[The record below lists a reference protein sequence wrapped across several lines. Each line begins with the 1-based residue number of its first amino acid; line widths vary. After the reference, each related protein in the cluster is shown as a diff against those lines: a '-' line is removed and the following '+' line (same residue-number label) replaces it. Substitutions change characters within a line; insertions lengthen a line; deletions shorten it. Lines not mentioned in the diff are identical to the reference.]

1 MYKVKKDSPWAWMV
15 CLGSFLSQLTIDGI
29 GNSFGVVIDPL
40 VLKIDSNIA
49 NVSWIKSIHTTFTFL
64 FAFISSIMIKKVGFR
79 IVILIGTLV
88 SCTAFI
94 SSAFLGDYIG
104 LFMSYGVL
112 GGAGIGILFAPANIA
127 CAEYFDEWIAI
138 STGIAMSGGG
148 IGTMIVPLVC
158 NYVLMNYGIKGYFFT
173 LAMVSCLNIL
183 FQVSASPLK
192 KENQTDNEK
201 CHDKQPTNQMYES
214 DLHLEQRNASDTDK
228 ELKLQQRNNSRHGR
242 SNIYSGRKLSELS
255 LKIITDITINRQN
268 SIALNT
274 YMDMIEQEEE
284 IDDRHGS
291 NRLYSLF
298 SLLKD
303 KRMFWYCLA
312 NGCYELAFDI
322 PFLFLPDMMIQDKN
336 IPRQKIG
343 TTITILGLF
352 FVIGKFLTGIIVQFM
367 KISPIILSFACML
380 LLGCCSIS
388 LTFCS
393 TYAEF
398 AIASAAY
405 GLMLASVTVFIP
417 LILIEFFGDENL
429 SEAYG
434 LLMFVK
440 MFFVLWGPPI
450 VGTIIDYTGIY
461 KAAFYT
467 SGSFQLLGGLLNSL
481 VFLFQITPDDD

>member
-1 MYKVKKDSPWAWMV
+1 MYEIIKDSRWAWMV

-40 VLKIDSNIA
+40 VSKIDSNVA
-49 NVSWIKSIHTTFTFL
+49 NVAWIKSIHTTFIFL
-64 FAFISSIMIKKVGFR
+64 FAFISSIIINKFGFR
-79 IVILIGTLV
+79 IVIWVGTVL

-94 SSAFLGDYIG
+94 SSAFLDNYIG

-112 GGAGIGILFAPANIA
+112 GGAGMGIIFTPANIA
-127 CAEYFDEWIAI
+127 CAKYFDKWKAI

-148 IGTMIVPLVC
+148 IGTMIVPLLC
-158 NYVLMNYGIKGYFFT
+158 NYVLMNDGSKGYFFT

-183 FQVSASPLK
+183 FQLSASPLN
-192 KENQTDNEK
+192 KENQTDSEK
-201 CHDKQPTNQMYES
+201 SKEKQPTYQMYES
-214 DLHLEQRNASDTDK
+214 DLHPKQRNPRKTNE
-228 ELKLQQRNNSRHGR
+228 ELKLQQRNDSGHRR
-242 SNIYSGRKLSELS
+242 TNINSGRKLSDRTE
-255 LKIITDITINRQN
+255 ITLNRQE
-268 SIALNT
+268 SIALSAYLN
-274 YMDMIEQEEE
+274 MIEQEEE
-284 IDDRHGS
+284 IDDCHRS
-291 NRLYSLF
+291 NRFYSLF

-312 NGCYELAFDI
+312 NGCYDLAFDI
-322 PFLFLPDMMIQDKN
+322 PFLFLPDMMIQDEK
-336 IPRQKIG
+336 IPRQKVG
-343 TTITILGLF
+343 LVFTILGLF
-352 FVIGKFLTGIIVQFM
+352 FVIGKFLTGLIVQFL
-367 KISPIILSFACML
+367 KISPIILSFVCML

-393 TYAEF
+393 TYEEF

-417 LILIEFFGDENL
+417 LILIEVFGDKNL

-450 VGTIIDYTGIY
+450 VGAIIDHTGLY
-461 KAAFYT
+461 KAAFYA
-467 SGSFQLLGGLLNSL
+467 SGSFQLLGGIVSSL
-481 VFLFQITPDDD
+481 VFLSQIIAVDE